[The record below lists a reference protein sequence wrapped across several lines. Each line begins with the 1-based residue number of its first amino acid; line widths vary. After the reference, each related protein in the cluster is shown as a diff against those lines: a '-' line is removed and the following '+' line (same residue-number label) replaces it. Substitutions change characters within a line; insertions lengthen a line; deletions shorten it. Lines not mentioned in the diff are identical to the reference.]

1 MDRLILQNFDELI
14 AELNQTGL
22 SVNDPVAKLMTVT
35 LLHQAQK
42 IKDEIANIPDR
53 IVERLCSVFV
63 PKNKIDAIPAM
74 ALVQPSLKIKR
85 DVMPHQI
92 ADGSFYTFKVD
103 AKQSL
108 SYYPL
113 YRNLLLPFSG
123 TYLMSPTGFRAG
135 STYTKIHFGKKGQVW
150 LGMEMSADVET
161 LEDVSFFIKGTNGIL
176 PRRITVDNSAAELAF
191 TTADRMESIPMPEPF
206 DSQQMNPRSV
216 MLASNWQDMLSKRSE
231 GILIYVIDRIKD
243 RDLFKCKA
251 YPKSFQLSLE
261 SNDLDKFENN
271 TLWLLFDFGPDYDVP
286 EDIDIIPN
294 VVPVVNVNVNSVTL
308 TQSSPIAK
316 LTGNNGAFYV
326 SLIETPLPLQQQG
339 FNVNEEEFVVRDFDV
354 ESYNADNL
362 FKDIR
367 NLYNHFIDDYYAFV
381 DYYGLKDGELIRSLR
396 ETINKIGKNALTNRE
411 GQNRF
416 DEGVYAMRN
425 VKMFNQTS
433 IVKVSYLTTF
443 GRKGNLPQ
451 AGMLMENRK
460 DAALEKDIHIIAS
473 ADGGEDRATA
483 DRMYELL
490 RYYTLTSDRLYTKMD
505 IDAFIRLQLLKEF
518 GKEEVRRISYEI
530 GIHGAEGVRMLR
542 RGLYIDIH
550 FKDKKN
556 YEKALSLSLERKLHQ
571 QIEDKSCI
579 AMPIIITLHNIDED

>member
-1 MDRLILQNFDELI
+1 MDRLIQQNFDELI
-14 AELNQTGL
+14 AELNKTGL

-53 IVERLCSVFV
+53 IVERLCTVFV

-85 DVMPHQI
+85 DVAPHRI
-92 ADGSFYTFKVD
+92 ADGSFYSFKLD
-103 AKQSL
+103 ARQSL
-108 SYYPL
+108 TYYPL
-113 YRNLLLPFSG
+113 YRNLLLPFSR
-123 TYLMSPTGFRAG
+123 TYLMSPTGFRADT
-135 STYTKIHFGKKGQVW
+135 TYTRIQFGKKGQVW
-150 LGMEMSADVET
+150 LGMEMSAEVET
-161 LEDVSFFIKGTNGIL
+161 LEDVSFLIKGTDGML
-176 PRRITVDNSAAELAF
+176 PRRIAVDNASVELAF

-206 DSQQMNPRSV
+206 DSQQMDPRMV
-216 MLASNWQDMLSKRSE
+216 MLASNWQGMLSKRAE
-231 GILIYVIDRIKD
+231 GVLIYVVDRIKD

-261 SNDLDKFENN
+261 SNDLDKLENN

-294 VVPVVNVNVNSVTL
+294 VVPVVNVNVNAVTL

-316 LTGNNGAFYV
+316 LTKNDGAFYV
-326 SLIETPLPLQQQG
+326 SLIETPLTLQKQG
-339 FNVNEEEFVVRDFDV
+339 FNVNEEEFVVRDFDS

-381 DYYGLKDGELIRSLR
+381 DYYGLKDGELVRSLR
-396 ETINKIGKNALTNRE
+396 ETINKIGKSALTNQE

-425 VKMFNQTS
+425 VKLLNQTS
-433 IVKVSYLTTF
+433 PIKVSYLTTY
-443 GRKGNLPQ
+443 GRKGNLPR
-451 AGMLMENRK
+451 AGMTMENRK

-473 ADGGEDRATA
+473 AEGGEDRASA

-490 RYYTLTSDRLYTKMD
+490 RYYTLTADRLYTKMD

-518 GKEEVRRISYEI
+518 GKEEVKRISYEI
-530 GIHGAEGVRMLR
+530 GIHGAGGERKLQ
-542 RGLYIDIH
+542 RGLYVDIH

-556 YEKALSLSLERKLHQ
+556 YEKALSLSLDSKLHQ
-571 QIEDKSCI
+571 QIEEKSCI
-579 AMPIIITLHNIDED
+579 AMPIIITLHNLED